1 MFVNVFRFGESF
13 NFLVVQSFISAWA
26 GYSSKKE
33 HTLVCVLRIIKHE
46 SLIAFSLYV
55 SLLEGNEF

>member
-1 MFVNVFRFGESF
+1 MCFVSGSLLIFSSSNY
-13 NFLVVQSFISAWA
+13 NIISAWA